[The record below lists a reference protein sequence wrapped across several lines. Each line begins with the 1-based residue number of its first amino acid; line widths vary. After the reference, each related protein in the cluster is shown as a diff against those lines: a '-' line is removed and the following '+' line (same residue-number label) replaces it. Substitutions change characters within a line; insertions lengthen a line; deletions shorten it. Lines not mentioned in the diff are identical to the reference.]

1 MGRLALLTPSC
12 GGQRA
17 DREEKRV
24 AHGNEINRQQGRRQE
39 QLDFKD
45 PNQRSLLDMY
55 GNSIF
60 RVDNNEIEFRINDL
74 WDFEY
79 KFNYAVARYAARKI
93 AVAIDFRSDEA
104 SINGNLWL
112 GSQFCK
118 FGPNESSINF
128 VI

>member
-45 PNQRSLLDMY
+45 PNQRSLL
-55 GNSIF
+55 GQTQAQKEPTKALKKATALLPGG
-60 RVDNNEIEFRINDL
+60 VLTTE
-74 WDFEY
+74 
-79 KFNYAVARYAARKI
+79 
-93 AVAIDFRSDEA
+93 
-104 SINGNLWL
+104 
-112 GSQFCK
+112 
-118 FGPNESSINF
+118 
-128 VI
+128 

>member
-45 PNQRSLLDMY
+45 PNQRRLLGIRSFPTREY
-55 GNSIF
+55 VGLIF
-60 RVDNNEIEFRINDL
+60 AYLGEGEPPEFP
-74 WDFEY
+74 
-79 KFNYAVARYAARKI
+79 RYADLEDEGILDSREYRRDCNFFNNIENQCDPVHVAFTHRKSVLRQ
-93 AVAIDFRSDEA
+93 APS
-104 SINGNLWL
+104 
-112 GSQFCK
+112 
-118 FGPNESSINF
+118 
-128 VI
+128 